1 MRAAPMREE
10 GWRLGGQDGRA
21 ARRALLALVVALA
34 PGPTLAAEALKV
46 RVQEGQSLRDI
57 AREHLGD
64 PNLWTEILRA
74 NGLASVTDVRP
85 GVELTIPTGEIAE
98 ASRALR
104 KALATIQR
112 ATEEGARLFA
122 AAEIEQGLKLYEEA
136 VAGRRAGR
144 WAEAA
149 RRANEATSAASQA
162 LLLATKQRDAAAE
175 ARLSD
180 REGWVEG
187 RKPQELVWTDRAVDA
202 VLIEAEKVRT
212 LSQSSAQIT
221 FRDDSR
227 LRLSANSQAVIQR
240 MRVDP
245 LSRREEAKVS
255 LVEGDFY
262 ALLSGKS
269 ERKKFEVE
277 VPEVRTDVDS
287 RNFWVRRDETGAKF
301 TNYDDRVLE
310 VAAHGGEVALG
321 RNEGTLVRSGRA
333 PSGKIGVLGAAE
345 LQEPA
350 DNGQVFSAEVPLAW
364 APLPDATGYWL
375 ELAHDPAF
383 QRLEGSRWGVRGT
396 SFAAGPLDVGTY
408 YWRIAALDKFGLPGE
423 RSAVWRFHVRVDRT
437 PPYLTLQEP
446 PEIGILRAS
455 PVRVQGETEPSATLR
470 LNGAE
475 LTVGGDGRFAA
486 ELAAQPGENT
496 LHLEATD
503 AAGNVTRRSRTFLYE
518 PDERA
523 ALRFDD
529 AIPRR
534 APRDFVTDREVIS
547 LAGTIDPGAQLLVR
561 AADGELRASS
571 YAAADGRFAL
581 NLPLRAPAETFEV
594 EVVQRSGFASRDRFS
609 VAQDEEPPPI
619 ELEVPPPAVTAV
631 EWLPLRG
638 RAEGAVT
645 LTVNGRPARLAD
657 GRFDETVSLREGANA
672 VELVATDLVGN
683 TRIERFAVDLDQ
695 VPPSL
700 EGFSVSPRRIR
711 SGQPVTIEVTARD
724 ASGLRKAAPVR
735 IRVAGTDYTDFLEL
749 GGAAGTYRKA
759 VLLPDE
765 AAGAVAVREV
775 EVEDYAGN
783 KARFTL
789 DR

>member
-1 MRAAPMREE
+1 MMKERRR
-10 GWRLGGQDGRA
+10 WLGGQDSGA
-21 ARRALLALVVALA
+21 AACRVLLALVVALA
-34 PGPTLAAEALKV
+34 SGDALAADALKI

-57 AREHLGD
+57 AQEHLGD

-74 NGLASVTDVRP
+74 NQLASITDMHP
-85 GVELTIPTGEIAE
+85 GIELLIPTGAV
-98 ASRALR
+98 AAATRALR

-122 AAEIEQGLKLYEEA
+122 PAEIEEGLRLYEEA

-144 WAEAA
+144 WDEAA
-149 RRANEATSAASQA
+149 RLADEATRAASEA
-162 LLLATKQRDAAAE
+162 LVIATKQRDAAAE

-187 RKPQELVWTDRAVDA
+187 RKPQELVWTDRVLDA
-202 VLIEAEKVRT
+202 VLIEAERVRT

-269 ERKKFEVE
+269 ERRNFEVE

-301 TNYDDRVLE
+301 TNYDDGVLQ

-333 PSGKIGVLGAAE
+333 PSGKIGVLGAVE
-345 LQEPA
+345 LEEPA
-350 DNGQVFSAEVPLAW
+350 DNSQAFSAEVPLAW
-364 APLPDATGYWL
+364 NPLPDSTGYWL
-375 ELAHDPAF
+375 ELAYDPAF
-383 QRLEGSRWGVRGT
+383 QRLEGSRWGVKGT
-396 SFAAGPLDVGTY
+396 SFTAGPLEVGTY

-423 RSAVWRFHVRVDRT
+423 RSAVRRFHVRVDRT
-437 PPYLTLQEP
+437 PPYLVLQEP
-446 PEIGILRAS
+446 GEIGIVRTS
-455 PVRVQGETEPSATLR
+455 PVRVQGETEPGATLR
-470 LNGAE
+470 LNGAAV
-475 LTVGGDGRFAA
+475 TVGGDGRFVT
-486 ELAAQPGENT
+486 EMPAQPGENM
-496 LHLEATD
+496 LHLEASD
-503 AAGNVTRRSRTFLYE
+503 AAGNVTRRSRTFLHQ

-529 AIPRR
+529 LIPRR
-534 APRDFVTDREVIS
+534 APRQFVTDREIIS
-547 LAGTIDPGAQLLVR
+547 LAGTTDPSAQLQVR
-561 AADGELRASS
+561 AADGELRATS
-571 YAAADGRFAL
+571 YAAEDGRFAL
-581 NLPLRAPAETFEV
+581 NLPLRAAEEAFVV
-594 EVVQRSGFASRDRFS
+594 EVVQRSGFASSDRFT
-609 VAQDEEPPPI
+609 VARDEEAPPI
-619 ELEVPPPAVTAV
+619 ELESPPPGVTAV

-638 RAEGAVT
+638 RAEGAAS
-645 LTVNGRPARLAD
+645 LTVNGRPARLADD

-672 VELVATDLVGN
+672 IELVATDLVGN
-683 TRIERFAVDLDQ
+683 TRIERFAVNLDQ

-700 EGFSVSPRRIR
+700 VSYGVAPRRIR
-711 SGQPVTIEVTARD
+711 RGQPVTIEVTARD

-765 AAGAVAVREV
+765 AEGVVAVQEV